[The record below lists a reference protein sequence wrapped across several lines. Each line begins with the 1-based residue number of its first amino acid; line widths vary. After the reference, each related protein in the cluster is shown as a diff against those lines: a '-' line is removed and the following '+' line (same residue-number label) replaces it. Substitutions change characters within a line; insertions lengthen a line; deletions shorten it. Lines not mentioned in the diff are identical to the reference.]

1 MLYEDPWKQFK
12 IKLLSQIDYFSQP
25 GEPTGNLFL
34 EEVQYYMEQELV
46 SKGSIILQQDRPINS
61 IIFVVQGTVIV
72 EVGDH
77 VTGDFYSL
85 MTL

>member
-12 IKLLSQIDYFSQP
+12 IKLLRQIDYFSQP